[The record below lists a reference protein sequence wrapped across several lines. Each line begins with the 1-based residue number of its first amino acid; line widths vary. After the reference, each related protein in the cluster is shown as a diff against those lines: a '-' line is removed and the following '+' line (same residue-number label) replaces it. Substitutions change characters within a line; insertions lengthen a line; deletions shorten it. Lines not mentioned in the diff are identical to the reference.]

1 MFFGQILQTNIC
13 TKQSKIT
20 KKENEDLEKQVN
32 NLIKHSLHLITN
44 TACFLLLSSTL
55 NGQILDD
62 SKRKDY
68 TLTDISIE
76 GQTVYS
82 AETIITYSG
91 LKKGDIVTIPGGVKI
106 SNAIKKLWD
115 SNLFNN
121 IDVFIS
127 KIEGA
132 EISLQIKLDDLP
144 ELKEVKITGVKK
156 GKISGIIEE
165 NKLNP
170 GVKVTENLITTTKN
184 YLESKYRKDGFLKAK
199 TIISTTTVIDS
210 VKKSRVNMT
219 IRIDRGDK
227 VKINKIEFH
236 GNNKVSNRRLLK
248 SMKKT
253 KKKNPIRFTKRSKY
267 IEANYK
273 EDLTSV
279 VDKLKEKGYRDARII
294 SDSLTI
300 DKNGDISLK
309 INLEEGEKYTYG
321 TINFLGNTIYS
332 DQQLNQLL
340 KIKKGDTY
348 NGVELEKR
356 IADNSD
362 PDAFDL
368 TNLYQNNGYLFSTI
382 TPVEVSANG
391 NVIDMEIRVIEGK
404 PAYFNNVSVK
414 GNDATN
420 DYVVYRELRTR
431 PGQLYSKS
439 NVVRTI
445 RELGQLGYFDA
456 QEISPDLKNVN
467 ANDGTLDV
475 EYTVVEKG
483 TGQFQLQGGYGGGGF
498 IGTVGASF
506 VNFSIKNLFNKDA
519 WKPVPRGDGQSLS
532 LRLQTSRFFSS
543 YSLSFSEPW
552 LGGEKPV
559 QFSTSISQTKQ
570 YLYNRVTRNA
580 DKDRSFNIT
589 GITIGI
595 AKKLTVPDD
604 YFVLSQSFQF
614 QYYDLNNYNTGLFSF
629 GNGSSNNLA
638 YTVGLSRN
646 NTFNDPIYPV
656 GGSNFSL
663 SAKATFPYSAVNGV
677 DYTALREEREQK
689 SQRIQELSTSTD
701 DNDIIERNE
710 ASERIV
716 EIDQERYKWLE
727 FYKIKFSGDW
737 YAKIKGNLVLRPRFE
752 FGFLGAYD
760 NDRGVIPFERFF
772 VGGDGM
778 QQFSRLDG
786 REAIPLRGYPN
797 QSLSDNDGGSIYNKF
812 SLELRH
818 PITLKGQTKIFA
830 MAFLEG
836 GSSYNDFKDFNPFY
850 IKRSAGVGIRLF
862 MPAFGLLGIDFGHGF
877 DPIPGQV
884 GKSGWQTHFVLG
896 QQF

>member
-1 MFFGQILQTNIC
+1 M
-13 TKQSKIT
+13 
-20 KKENEDLEKQVN
+20 N
-32 NLIKHSLHLITN
+32 NLIKHSLRLITN

-236 GNNKVSNRRLLK
+236 GNDKISNRRLLK

-267 IEANYK
+267 IEADYK

-475 EYTVVEKG
+475 EYTIVEKG

>member
-1 MFFGQILQTNIC
+1 
-13 TKQSKIT
+13 
-20 KKENEDLEKQVN
+20 VN
-32 NLIKHSLHLITN
+32 NLIKHSLRLITN

-210 VKKSRVNMT
+210 VKKSRVNMN

-236 GNNKVSNRRLLK
+236 GNDKISNRRLLK

-267 IEANYK
+267 IEADYK

-356 IADNSD
+356 IADTSD

-382 TPVEVSANG
+382 TPVEISANG

-475 EYTVVEKG
+475 EYTIVEKG

-589 GITIGI
+589 GVTIGI

>member
-1 MFFGQILQTNIC
+1 M
-13 TKQSKIT
+13 
-20 KKENEDLEKQVN
+20 N
-32 NLIKHSLHLITN
+32 NLIKYSLHLITN

>member
-1 MFFGQILQTNIC
+1 M
-13 TKQSKIT
+13 
-20 KKENEDLEKQVN
+20 N
-32 NLIKHSLHLITN
+32 NLIKYSLHLITN

-267 IEANYK
+267 IEADYK

-677 DYTALREEREQK
+677 DYTALRVEREQK

>member
-1 MFFGQILQTNIC
+1 M
-13 TKQSKIT
+13 
-20 KKENEDLEKQVN
+20 N
-32 NLIKHSLHLITN
+32 NLIKYILHLITN

-677 DYTALREEREQK
+677 DYTALRVEREQK